1 MLWCVLLMVC
11 SGIQCRSVSHSIP
24 MSVGHLIGD
33 RVSPNCFNTWP
44 LSCDSQNETWTTSQL
59 DGKVRHENKSLCGW
73 SRHQPQWCVTKN
85 DSESSTVSYRCPLS
99 QNLLFHR
106 IFFLEFG
113 DFPRNCDGTD
123 AIPAPRLVV
132 TQKAITPACLPAPSY
147 PWTTL
152 QPSLR
157 QHSYPAQQH
166 EIVQCSII
174 FIIEDHN
181 WPYCSRV

>member
-73 SRHQPQWCVTKN
+73 NRHQPQWYVTKN
-85 DSESSTVSYRCPLS
+85 DSESSSVSYRCPLF

-113 DFPRNCDGTD
+113 YFPRNLDGKV
-123 AIPAPRLVV
+123 AFPAPRLVV
-132 TQKAITPACLPAPSY
+132 TPWAITPACLPAPSY

-152 QPSLR
+152 QHPLR
-157 QHSYPAQQH
+157 HGTGARWLLL
-166 EIVQCSII
+166 IKD
-174 FIIEDHN
+174 FF
-181 WPYCSRV
+181 

>member
-44 LSCDSQNETWTTSQL
+44 LSCDSQNETWTKSQL
-59 DGKVRHENKSLCGW
+59 DGEVRHENKSLCGW
-73 SRHQPQWCVTKN
+73 NRHQPQWCVTKN

-106 IFFLEFG
+106 TFFLEFG
-113 DFPRNCDGTD
+113 EFPRRFDETD